1 MLTSAQNAAPANASA
16 ETRQRTTVLITK
28 KGAVRRRLPL
38 ILHMLSLKKRQ
49 PLLGAGNLA
58 GLEAR
63 GADVHLLLVA
73 VDDNGD
79 VLDVRT
85 ELTVGDAV
93 RVADRTAGD
102 SVLAANGANL
112 RHCCKPPLS
121 GAWCSRPRHI
131 AG

>member
-1 MLTSAQNAAPANASA
+1 MLVS
-16 ETRQRTTVLITK
+16 
-28 KGAVRRRLPL
+28 
-38 ILHMLSLKKRQ
+38 
-49 PLLGAGNLA
+49 LLGAGNLA

-73 VDDNGD
+73 VHDDGD

-85 ELTVGDAV
+85 ELAVGDAV
-93 RVADRTAGD
+93 RVADRTTGD
-102 SVLAANGANL
+102 GVLAADGANL

-121 GAWCSRPRHI
+121 GASCNRPRHK